1 MGLDSFKTSDDETQ
15 DPEEKV
21 DSEFKNCR
29 TEVLSNPSELDTPE
43 YISPWVSDDGLFAT
57 MDISPDHFRDNVPE
71 GVKDQ
76 AKQEG
81 LIYLDR
87 TGPEPVIVLVD
98 DPEEYGD
105 LVEMFGLEDY
115 LQKRL
120 NGTV

>member
-15 DPEEKV
+15 DHEETV

-29 TEVLSNPSELDTPE
+29 TEVLSNPDGIDTPE
-43 YISPWVSDDGLFAT
+43 YVCPWVSDDGLLAT
-57 MDISPDHFRDNVPE
+57 MDVSPDHFRDNVPE

-76 AKQEG
+76 AKEEG
-81 LIYLDR
+81 LIHLDR
-87 TGPEPVIVLVD
+87 TGSEPVIVLVD

-105 LVEMFGLEDY
+105 LVERSGLEDY
-115 LQKRL
+115 LQERL

>member
-15 DPEEKV
+15 DPEETV

-29 TEVLSNPSELDTPE
+29 TEVLSNPDEIDTPE
-43 YISPWVSDDGLFAT
+43 YVCPWASDDGLLAT
-57 MDISPDHFRDNVPE
+57 MDVSPVHFRDNVPE

-76 AKQEG
+76 AKEEG
-81 LIYLDR
+81 LIHIDR
-87 TGPEPVIVLVD
+87 TGSEPVIVIID

-105 LVEMFGLEDY
+105 LVGVFGLGDY

-120 NGTV
+120 NDTV